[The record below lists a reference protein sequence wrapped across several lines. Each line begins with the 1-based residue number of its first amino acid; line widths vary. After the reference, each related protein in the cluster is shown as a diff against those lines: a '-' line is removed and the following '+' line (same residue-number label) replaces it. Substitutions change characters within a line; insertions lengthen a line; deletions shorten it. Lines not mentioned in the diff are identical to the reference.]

1 LRCCVFFIRQRA
13 TQGHFTRRDIRAADF
28 SRSRCLAQPRCEYV
42 HSIYVHCVNTGHVSP
57 RDASE
62 IATSRCKNLL
72 RPSAAVDRMAS
83 IAVVKVP
90 HAPIYDSV
98 CAPSP
103 QQHVRHDIRQVSLVR
118 TSHPFPRGVAPI
130 VSVGRD
136 SSHPHMHSEP
146 RQNEFLPEPPDG
158 NVLQHLVSVRV

>member
-1 LRCCVFFIRQRA
+1 MISGPPIFHAVGVSLSPVVDVYTRSTFIVLTPVMYLR
-13 TQGHFTRRDIRAADF
+13 
-28 SRSRCLAQPRCEYV
+28 
-42 HSIYVHCVNTGHVSP
+42 

-62 IATSRCKNLL
+62 IAISHCKNLL
-72 RPSAAVDRMAS
+72 RPSAAIDRMAS
-83 IAVVKVP
+83 IAVDKVP

-136 SSHPHMHSEP
+136 SSHPHLHSEP